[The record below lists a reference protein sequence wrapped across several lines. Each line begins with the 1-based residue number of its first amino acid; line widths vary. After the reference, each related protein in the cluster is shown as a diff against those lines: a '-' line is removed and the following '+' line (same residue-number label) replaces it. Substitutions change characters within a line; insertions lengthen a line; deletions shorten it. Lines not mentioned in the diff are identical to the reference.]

1 MLAAPLRDSDVQ
13 FTDICDRAGLSI
25 VSIQAKPQ
33 TVHSADPFGEPFSLL
48 TESLSGYATL
58 TYALLDSRPAQL

>member
-1 MLAAPLRDSDVQ
+1 MLAALLRHSDVQ
-13 FTDICDRAGLSI
+13 FIDICDRAGLSI

-33 TVHSADPFGEPFSLL
+33 TVHSADPSGEPFRLL

-58 TYALLDSRPAQL
+58 IYALLNSMPAQL